1 MFFFQDATEKQ
12 TYVKKAEEDKERY
25 NREFSDYQRTDAY
38 KQFVTMQNER
48 DTKLAEAQ
56 TTPGGNA
63 GAAMSTAAGATA
75 SGSKKKKVVKAGAIK
90 KEEDSTSPGLGSFLD
105 IPIFR
110 EDFLEHNKSR
120 EAELKLLRKQVKTD
134 HGRPEEGSVS
144 ASKPGV
150 VPQFW
155 GIKETIRGEI
165 FQRG

>member
-1 MFFFQDATEKQ
+1 M
-12 TYVKKAEEDKERY
+12 KKAEEDKERY

-48 DTKLAEAQ
+48 DSKLAEGQ

-75 SGSKKKKVVKAGAIK
+75 SGSKKKKVVKGGGTIK

-134 HGRPEEGSVS
+134 HGRLEEGSVFVYS
-144 ASKPGV
+144 QLSRSFTARGFSSKDPTRV
-150 VPQFW
+150 
-155 GIKETIRGEI
+155 
-165 FQRG
+165 